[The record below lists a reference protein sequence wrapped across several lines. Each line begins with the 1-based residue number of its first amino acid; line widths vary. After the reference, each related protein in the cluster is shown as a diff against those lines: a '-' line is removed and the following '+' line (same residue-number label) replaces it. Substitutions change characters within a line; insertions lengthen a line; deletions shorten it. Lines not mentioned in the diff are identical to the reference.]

1 MYLFVNHLVL
11 AKSEETSMYFTICK
25 ETGIHSLTR
34 LLYVKSNNC
43 VELYESMERI
53 KAHFCNERTL
63 LDHKK
68 PTLWEERVIVNPLEP
83 NEAES
88 SIMSCQFIS
97 TMLDEFAPKFF
108 KSSSFLTHY

>member
-1 MYLFVNHLVL
+1 MICSCDKAQSQGTSFQFSRFLLEYETSILHKFYFIQFSAIMYLFVNHLVL

-34 LLYVKSNNC
+34 SLYVKFNNC

-63 LDHKK
+63 LDRRK
-68 PTLWEERVIVNPLEP
+68 PTL
-83 NEAES
+83 
-88 SIMSCQFIS
+88 
-97 TMLDEFAPKFF
+97 
-108 KSSSFLTHY
+108 